1 MQFADSCSSK
11 LFPSN
16 LIASQNKTP
25 RHLKELKNDNTQHH
39 KVHNAWKT
47 VKNFQALKEMDPVM
61 IYNNEKSQ
69 SKNIS
74 KNERD
79 DRISG

>member
-39 KVHNAWKT
+39 KVHNAWKA

-79 DRISG
+79 DQISG